1 MRNYNTRLSA
11 AIMMCLAAVLTAATA
26 FAITVPLPGM
36 KQRVAS
42 LNDPFPTLKMAPMP
56 AATAKA
62 KPLVSPSGATIVGW
76 HAYPQPI
83 YFGELVTSGD
93 QVYYW
98 ENSQLSPSAGFV
110 KDGKFYAYLAQNAS
124 GYLTMGYYICNIS
137 TGEIIES
144 GDLNMTDASQYVF
157 MCAYDEFDNIAY
169 AYTYNADGSG
179 KLLQM
184 IDPDTRSFSNICEV
198 TQATTPQVMG
208 FNIDDRNLY
217 GVSRSGDFVR
227 ISKIDGT
234 FEVVCNTGIVP
245 SNYKQAMTYSPVDR
259 CFYWAALCEDLSSCI
274 VRLDPAAGTSEVTG
288 ELPQFTEWTILAT
301 TDLTP
306 AGTLPMRPTVK
317 SVNFAGASL
326 SGTVTV
332 TAPSTCYDGSSI
344 RSNITI
350 ASTIDGADNGTITVA
365 AGADGDVEFNCPAKG
380 LHTFAFT
387 AIDAAG
393 NHSPTVSCTRY
404 IGSDRPT
411 APTGV
416 TIDENGVKWDAV
428 TTGVNG
434 GWVDADAMRYNVYV
448 NGTLINSQPVA
459 GTELANS
466 LPNGNLKAFVASV
479 EATYDGLTSDR
490 GYSPTFMWGSP
501 YTVPVEFTFTDDEV
515 ALCSIV
521 NSNGDNFMWCF
532 DTANRYFYYSY
543 GANNADDWVF
553 LPVTEFAD
561 ADALYVVNVD
571 AWVRS
576 QYYPES
582 FEIAYG
588 AEPKPG
594 AMTVVGTYDEVKNQN
609 TETYSAYFNVPA
621 AGSYYVGIHCIS
633 PSYKDRLYFN
643 RVSIAV
649 SSRSAA
655 CPAPATGVTA
665 KAADRGELKALVSF
679 TMPTK
684 TISGADLPADA
695 VLTATVSRGDVST
708 TVSGAPGEAFS
719 GIEIATEQGSNE
731 ISVAVGLG
739 EDTSEAVVV
748 SVYTGLAIP
757 GSVSSLKAV
766 VADDNMS
773 AHFTWNA
780 PTWAATDGFYDT
792 ESLRYYY
799 CDYDWTLGKWVEKQ
813 ELGAVNE
820 FDFTVPASSP
830 MDVQYVGILAEND
843 GGKSSY
849 VSYKTVTLGT
859 PYELPMAENYTNG
872 KFTYKPV
879 ITVAPNTYY
888 SGKCSL
894 AKPENYGATNDSENN
909 YAMVSAPSNS
919 YGESYCLVALP
930 KFSTEDVT
938 GVKLNFRV
946 WGGASLATSE
956 IRLISADVAE
966 TMVASF
972 WNDLP
977 EQWNDIE
984 IDLPAEFYGKKWVEA
999 RVFSHFYP
1007 GDPKYTIVD
1016 RYTIEAET
1024 SGVSSIAQGNGGITV
1039 TGGEGC
1045 ISVSSKEPADVAIYI
1060 TCGTLVAR
1068 ERVAAG
1074 STRLSMAQGIY
1085 VVRTAGNATKV
1096 AVR

>member
-11 AIMMCLAAVLTAATA
+11 TLLVCLAAVLTAATTLA
-26 FAITVPLPGM
+26 TTLPLPGM
-36 KQRVAS
+36 KQRIAS
-42 LNDPFPTLKMAPMP
+42 VTDPFPTLKSAPVP
-56 AATAKA
+56 AARAQA

-83 YFGELVTSGD
+83 FFGELITSGD
-93 QVYYW
+93 QVYHW

-110 KDGKFYAYLAQNAS
+110 KDGKFYAYLAKNAS
-124 GYLTMGYYICNIS
+124 GYLTMGYYICDLT
-137 TGEIIES
+137 TGAITES
-144 GDLNMTDASQYVF
+144 GDLNMADASQYVF
-157 MCAYDEFDNIAY
+157 MCAYDEFDNTAY
-169 AYTYNADGSG
+169 AYTYNADGTG
-179 KLLQM
+179 KLLQR
-184 IDPDTRSFSNICEV
+184 IDPDTRQFTNLCEV
-198 TQATTPQVMG
+198 TAETTPQVMG
-208 FNIDDRNLY
+208 FNTDDRKLY
-217 GVSRSGDFVR
+217 GVSRTGDFVR
-227 ISKIDGT
+227 ISKTDGS

-245 SNYKQAMTYSPVDR
+245 SAYKQAMTYSPVDR
-259 CFYWAALCEDLSSCI
+259 CFYWAAMNEDLYSYI
-274 VRLDPAAGTSEVTG
+274 VRLDPAAGTSEITG
-288 ELPQFTEWTILAT
+288 ELPQFTEWTILTT
-301 TDLTP
+301 TDLVP
-306 AGTLPMRPTVK
+306 AGTMPMRPAVK

-326 SGTVTV
+326 SGSVTV
-332 TAPSTCYDGSSI
+332 TAPSTCYDGSTI

-350 ASTIDGADNGTITVA
+350 TSTLDGADNGTISLA
-365 AGADGDVEFNCPAKG
+365 PGADGDVEFTCTAKG

-393 NHSPTVSCTRY
+393 NHSPTVSCTRW

-416 TIDENGVKWDAV
+416 ILDENGVKWDAV

-434 GWVDADAMRYNVYV
+434 GWVDAEAMRYNVYV
-448 NGTLINSQPVA
+448 NGTRINTEPVA
-459 GTELANS
+459 GTELAYT
-466 LPNGNLKAFVASV
+466 LPNGALKAFVASV
-479 EATYDGLTSDR
+479 EATYDGLTSDK

-515 ALCSIV
+515 ALCNIV
-521 NSNGDNFMWCF
+521 NSNGDNFMWHF
-532 DTANRYFYYSY
+532 DTNNRYFYYSY

-561 ADALYVVNVD
+561 ADALYVVGVD
-571 AWVRS
+571 AWVRN

-588 AEPKPG
+588 AEPTAE
-594 AMTVVGTYDEVKNQN
+594 AMTVVATYNDIKNLSA
-609 TETYSAYFNVPA
+609 ETYSAYFNIPA
-621 AGSYYVGIHCIS
+621 TGSYYVGIHCIS
-633 PSYKDRLYFN
+633 PNMRDRLCFN
-643 RVSIAV
+643 RVSIAM
-649 SSRSAA
+649 SPRSAS
-655 CPAPATGVTA
+655 CPAPATDVTA
-665 KAADRGELKALVSF
+665 TAADHGELKALVSF
-679 TMPTK
+679 TMPTT
-684 TISGADLPADA
+684 TISGAALPTDA
-695 VLTATVSRGDVST
+695 TLTATVSRGDVST
-708 TVSGAPGEAFS
+708 SVDGAPGEAFT
-719 GIEIATEQGSNE
+719 GIEIATEQGTNE
-731 ISVAVGLG
+731 ISVAISLG
-739 EDTSEAVVV
+739 DDSSEAVAV

-757 GSVSSLKAV
+757 GSVSSLTAV

-773 AHFTWNA
+773 AHFTWKA
-780 PTWAATDGFYDT
+780 PTWAATEGYYDT

-813 ELGAVNE
+813 ELGAVTE

-830 MDVQYVGILAEND
+830 MGVQYVGILAEND
-843 GGKSSY
+843 GGKSNY

-859 PYELPMAENYTNG
+859 PYTLPLHEDFANG
-872 KFTYKPV
+872 KFTYSPV
-879 ITVAPNTYY
+879 ITVSPNTYY

-894 AKPENYGATNDSENN
+894 AKPTDYGATSDSSNN

-930 KFSTEDVT
+930 KFSTKDVT
-938 GVKLNFRV
+938 DVKLTFRV

-956 IRLISADVAE
+956 IRLVAADVAE
-966 TMVASF
+966 TIVANF

-977 EQWNDIE
+977 EQWNDIVVE
-984 IDLPAEFYGKKWVEA
+984 LPAEFYGKKWVEA

-1016 RYTIEAET
+1016 SYTIVAET
-1024 SGVSSIAQGNGGITV
+1024 SGVNGIAQGLGGITV

-1045 ISVSSKEPADVAIYI
+1045 ITVNSTEPANVAIYS
-1060 TCGTLVAR
+1060 TCGTLIAS

-1074 STRLSMAQGIY
+1074 STRLSVAQGIY
-1085 VVRTAGNATKV
+1085 VVRTAHTATKV